1 MSQPLDDFFARQPP
15 WDRLPDATRHR
26 IAVAAQPIEAA
37 EGQILTQVGTPQ
49 PGLFVIRAGA
59 VTTTDARGAIVSR
72 LGPGNSFGERALQR
86 GGTALVT
93 ARADTASE
101 LLLLSPDLFAEL
113 MREHD
118 LVRRFFD
125 RSNPLGDRPRTRA
138 EELTSTRVAD
148 LMATDPVT
156 CAPGASLLDAAR
168 LMRDH
173 RISSLC
179 VTEDGRL
186 RGILT
191 LRDMVNKAMAAPL
204 PPDTPVARVMTE
216 APITLPSAAIGSDV
230 LHRMMERHLGH
241 LPIVDDGRLVGM
253 VTQTDLT
260 RFLAS
265 TSAGLVGDMAR
276 AGSPEELARV
286 TARIPELL
294 VQLTAAGN
302 RHEVVT
308 RLVTDMADG
317 ATRRLIRLY
326 EKAQGAAPVPFAWV
340 ACGSQGRQEQTG
352 ISDQDNALI
361 ISDAATDED
370 MEWFAGL
377 ARFVS
382 DGLDAAG
389 YFFCPGDMMATN
401 PRWRQRAS
409 VWAGYF
415 RDWIAQPSKEAQM
428 LASVMFDLRVIAG
441 EEGLFAPLH
450 HDTLRAASGNSI
462 FTAHMASNATGHV
475 PPLGLLR
482 GFATLRS
489 GEHRNH
495 IDLKLNGVVPVVDL
509 ARMYALE
516 GRLLPA
522 NTRARIE
529 AAGEAG
535 VISLHGARDLLN
547 AYDVIAQ
554 TRIEHQTRQIRRGEA
569 PDNFMQPRELSDFE
583 RSHLRDAFVVV
594 KTMQAAMM
602 QGRRL
607 LG

>member
-1 MSQPLDDFFARQPP
+1 MPQPLDAFLARQPP
-15 WDRLPDATRHR
+15 WDRLPDAVRAK
-26 IAVAAQPIEAA
+26 IAAAARPIEAA
-37 EGQILTQVGTPQ
+37 AGEALCEVGAPQ
-49 PGLFVIRAGA
+49 PGLFVIREGA
-59 VTTTDARGAIVSR
+59 VTTTDARGATVSR

-93 ARADTASE
+93 ARADEPSA
-101 LLLLSPDLFAEL
+101 LLLLSPDFFAEL
-113 MREHD
+113 MREHR

-156 CAPGASLLDAAR
+156 CAPDTSLRAAAK
-168 LMRDH
+168 LMRDR

-179 VTEDGRL
+179 VTENGAL
-186 RGILT
+186 RGIVT
-191 LRDMVNKAMAAPL
+191 LRDMVNKALAEAM
-204 PPDTPVARVMTE
+204 PPDTPVTRIMTE
-216 APITLPSAAIGSDV
+216 APITLPSNAIGSDV

-241 LPIVDDGRLVGM
+241 LPIVDGGRLVGM

-265 TSAGLVGDMAR
+265 TSAGLLGDMAR
-276 AGSPEELARV
+276 AGSPEELSRV
-286 TARIPELL
+286 TARIPDLL

-326 EKAQGAAPVPFAWV
+326 EKAHGAAPAPFAWV

-370 MEWFAGL
+370 MAWFAGL
-377 ARFVS
+377 AHFVS
-382 DGLDAAG
+382 DGMNAAG
-389 YFFCPGDMMATN
+389 YVFCPGDMMATN

-415 RDWIAQPSKEAQM
+415 RDWIARPSKEAQM

-450 HDTLRAASGNSI
+450 EDTLRAASGNSI

-489 GEHRNH
+489 GEHRHH
-495 IDLKLNGVVPVVDL
+495 IDLKLNGVIPVVDL
-509 ARMYALE
+509 ARIYALQ
-516 GRLLPA
+516 GRLSPM
-522 NTRARIE
+522 NTRARLE

-554 TRIEHQTRQIRRGEA
+554 TRIEHQARQIRADEA
-569 PDNFMQPRELSDFE
+569 PDNFMQPNELSDFE

-594 KTMQAAMM
+594 KTMQAALM